1 MQSEGNAPKNG
12 ERTVGFPSRQFSN
25 TPVGLV
31 KDFLVKHNVT
41 TLEHSS
47 CFPDL
52 TPADFCLFR
61 RVKST
66 LKGLHSCNATVVI
79 KNATKQLKILSQ
91 NGSQEC
97 FQHLYSRWL
106 KGMFAQ
112 GDYFEG
118 NVA

>member
-1 MQSEGNAPKNG
+1 MGN
-12 ERTVGFPSRQFSN
+12 RTLVFPSRQFSS

-31 KDFLVKHNVT
+31 KDFLGKHNVT
-41 TLEHSS
+41 ILQHSPCS
-47 CFPDL
+47 PDL

-61 RVKST
+61 RMESA
-66 LKGLHSCNATVVI
+66 LKGLRSCDTTVII

-91 NGSQEC
+91 NGSQES

-106 KGMFAQ
+106 KGIFAQ
-112 GDYFEG
+112 GDYVEG